1 MLSDQK
7 DGDAHCGM
15 FFFPLLG
22 NVLIFIVRMKGIQ
35 IVRLIITAFVLC
47 IVISHPNSKDT
58 TCMFSYSYTP
68 RINVDFHMK
77 EGTLT
82 RFTPPF
88 LTPFASVVTMGGTY

>member
-1 MLSDQK
+1 MHTV
-7 DGDAHCGM
+7 AC
-15 FFFPLLG
+15 FFPPFSKC
-22 NVLIFIVRMKGIQ
+22 IDFHSQDERHSD